1 MKKAKAI
8 LSNDTID
15 IYKEI
20 SQRKSPLLP
29 ISDFIE
35 IKPDNEG
42 KIEKLI
48 TEMRSNNLKIIIP
61 IYNARQTLYP
71 QRSKKYLLSDVE
83 YLMIDPEIATSPE
96 SIRDYIDLVSGF
108 KLKED
113 AITGSALFS
122 IEKYLM
128 SIYRQNRAKIKRKK

>member
-1 MKKAKAI
+1 M
-8 LSNDTID
+8 
-15 IYKEI
+15 
-20 SQRKSPLLP
+20 RKSPLLP

-35 IKPDNEG
+35 IKPDNES

-61 IYNARQTLYP
+61 IYNARQMLYP

-83 YLMIDPEIATSPE
+83 YLMIDPEIAVSPDV
-96 SIRDYIDLVSGF
+96 IRNYIDSISGY

-113 AITGSALFS
+113 SLSGSALFN

-128 SIYRQNRAKIKRKK
+128 SIYRQNRAKMKRESK